1 MAIVVADRVK
11 VRARTT
17 GTGPFTVESTFPGFQ
32 GFEAVGDGNET
43 YYGIFDVAGNWEVG
57 QGTYTASGQT
67 LSRDVIIASSNSGS
81 VVDFPDGGKTLYVT
95 VPSTILTTLAG
106 AIPNSFLNV
115 AVAGQT
121 TITADSP
128 TDVLTVAAGTGI
140 AITTDAVTDTLTIT
154 STATT
159 SDSFKNIVVA
169 GQSTVIADNSADTLT
184 LVAGDNITITTDA
197 ASDTI
202 TITGA
207 DAGDVLP
214 SQTGNAGKYLTTD
227 GSSLSWGVVATEGGG
242 GGGGG
247 SFDFTVAAD
256 DSTMVVINAGETL
269 KIIGG
274 DGITTASNA
283 EGAITV
289 TASFSGSYLDL
300 LNRPSIPVSLL
311 DLGISD
317 GINGQVLTTNGFG
330 TFSFQSITTGLATV
344 ATTGSYTD
352 LINKPT
358 IPSTIFSTV
367 AVSGQSNIVADSTT
381 DTLTIAAGTGI
392 TITTDALSDTITITN
407 SSADTTYT
415 VSAET
420 VAGGANLRLTGSDA
434 STDDV
439 KFAAGTDITIV
450 RTDANTITIN
460 STAAGGDIGSF
471 VFLGTNI
478 DTDDSSGITITPS
491 VTIQSD
497 LTIENE
503 LTVNNL
509 TTING
514 QLAATD
520 IYFTGSI
527 NSQGSG
533 TPEIY
538 SDNEILLTAGT
549 RVSLTGSPIKMAS
562 FSTAERD
569 VLVAEN
575 GDMIYNSTTN
585 KFQGYANG
593 TWVDL
598 H

>member
-17 GTGPFTVESTFPGFQ
+17 GTGPFAIESTFPGFQ

-81 VVDFPDGGKTLYVT
+81 IVDFPDGGKTLYVT
-95 VPSTILTTLAG
+95 IPSTILTTLAG
-106 AIPNSFLNV
+106 SIPNSFLNI
-115 AVAGQT
+115 AVSGQST
-121 TITADSP
+121 LSADSP
-128 TDVLTVAAGTGI
+128 TDILTIAAGTGI
-140 AITTDAVTDTLTIT
+140 AITTDAGTDTLTIT

-159 SDSFKNIVVA
+159 SDSFKNIVVS
-169 GQSTVIADNSADTLT
+169 GQSTVVADNSADTLT

-197 ASDTI
+197 ANDTI
-202 TITGA
+202 TITGV

-227 GSSLSWGVVATEGGG
+227 GSNLSWGIVETTGGG
-242 GGGGG
+242 GGGSSS

-256 DSTMVVINAGETL
+256 DSTMIVINAGETL

-274 DGITTASNA
+274 DGISTASNA
-283 EGAITV
+283 EGAITI

-300 LNRPSIPVSLL
+300 LNKPSIPVSLL
-311 DLGISD
+311 DLGILD
-317 GINGQVLTTNGFG
+317 GTSGQVLATNGTG
-330 TFSFQSITTGLATV
+330 SFSFQSITAGLATV
-344 ATTGSYTD
+344 ATSGSYLD

-358 IPSTIFSTV
+358 IPSSVFSTI
-367 AVSGQSNIVADSTT
+367 AVSGQSNIIADTVSDTLTIVAGTGISITTDAST
-381 DTLTIAAGTGI
+381 DTLTITNNSTG
-392 TITTDALSDTITITN
+392 
-407 SSADTTYT
+407 TTYSI
-415 VSAET
+415 SAET
-420 VAGGANLRLTGSDA
+420 TGSDARLRLSGSDA

-439 KFAAGTDITIV
+439 IFAAGGNVTIS
-450 RTDANTITIN
+450 RTDVNTITI
-460 STAAGGDIGSF
+460 SSSGGDVGSF
-471 VFLGTNI
+471 VFAGTNI
-478 DTDDSSGITITPS
+478 DTNDSSGITVTPS
-491 VTIQSD
+491 ITMQSD
-497 LTIENE
+497 LIVENE

-514 QLAATD
+514 QLTAED
-520 IYFTGSI
+520 IYFTGTI

-533 TPEIY
+533 TPEIL
-538 SDNEILLTAGT
+538 SDNEILLSAGT
-549 RVSLTGSPIKMAS
+549 RVSLTSSPIKMAS
-562 FSTAERD
+562 FTTAERD
-569 VLVAEN
+569 ILSASN
-575 GDMIYNSTTN
+575 GDMIYNSSTN

-593 TWVDL
+593 IWVDL

>member
-17 GTGPFTVESTFPGFQ
+17 GTGPFTIESTFPGFQ

-67 LSRDVIIASSNSGS
+67 LTRDVIIASSNSGS

-106 AIPNSFLNV
+106 SIPNSFLNI
-115 AVAGQT
+115 AVPGQST
-121 TITADSP
+121 LSADSP
-128 TDVLTVAAGTGI
+128 TDILTITGGAGI
-140 AITTDAVTDTLTIT
+140 SIITDDVTDTLTIT
-154 STATT
+154 STATAQDT
-159 SDSFKNIVVA
+159 FKNIAVA
-169 GQSTVIADNSADTLT
+169 GQNTVVADGSADTLT
-184 LVAGDNITITTDA
+184 LVAGANITITTD
-197 ASDTI
+197 DTTDSI
-202 TITGA
+202 TIAGA
-207 DAGDVLP
+207 PAGDTLP

-227 GSSLSWGVVATEGGG
+227 GSNLSWSVVESGGG
-242 GGGGG
+242 GGSST

-256 DSTMVVINAGETL
+256 DSTMIVINAGETL

-274 DGITTASNA
+274 DGITTSSNV

-289 TASFSGSYLDL
+289 NASFSGSYLDL
-300 LNRPSIPVSLL
+300 LNKPSIPVSLL

-317 GINGQVLTTNGFG
+317 GSNGQVLTTNGVG
-330 TFSFQSITTGLATV
+330 SFSFQNITAGLAAV
-344 ATTGSYTD
+344 ATSGSYNDLTD
-352 LINKPT
+352 RPT
-358 IPSTIFSTV
+358 IPSSVFSTL
-367 AVSGQSNIVADSTT
+367 AVSGQSNIVADNTS
-381 DTLTIAAGTGI
+381 DTLTIVAGTGI
-392 TITTDALSDTITITN
+392 SITTDAGNDTLTITN
-407 SSADTTYT
+407 SSVGTTYS

-420 VAGGANLRLTGSDA
+420 SGANTVLRLTGSDA

-439 KFAAGTDITIV
+439 IFAAGTDISIA
-450 RTDANTITIN
+450 RTDANTITIS
-460 STAAGGDIGSF
+460 STATSGVDIGSF
-471 VFLGTNI
+471 VFTGTNI
-478 DTDDSSGITITPS
+478 DTDDSSGITITPT
-491 VTIQSD
+491 VTLQSD
-497 LTIENE
+497 LTIQNE

-514 QLAATD
+514 QLNAQD
-520 IYFTGSI
+520 IYFTGTI

-533 TPEIY
+533 TPEIF

-549 RVSLTGSPIKMAS
+549 RVSVTSSPIKMAS
-562 FSTAERD
+562 FTTAERD
-569 VLVAEN
+569 TLVPAN
-575 GDMIYNSTTN
+575 GDMIYNSTTH

-593 TWVDL
+593 LWVDL